1 MPRLDFV
8 FIGPGRSGTTFVDS
22 VIRQDPRIALPRN
35 IKETNFFLESD
46 VAAEAQFWRYYD
58 ADCDTF
64 ARRGEVANMY
74 VYTAAVVDNLATMGD
89 QLTLHTIL
97 RNPFERLVSSLRFR
111 ISAGEITQ
119 FTTFKET
126 LRRHPDLIEQSAYHS
141 LLAPFVSR
149 FGDRLKLYAFDD
161 LMAAPEQVMGAFYAN
176 IGLPA
181 PDTIPT
187 REAEQ
192 NMAQA
197 PRSRLLIRVGRLVA
211 DLLRS
216 LGLLGVLG
224 RIKTNR
230 LVARLLYSN
239 DQVHIEIGAWPT
251 DVVELLNDEID
262 RLSAMMGRDFS
273 AWKRPL

>member
-35 IKETNFFLESD
+35 IKETNFFLESSA
-46 VAAEAQFWRYYD
+46 AAEAQFWRYYD
-58 ADCDTF
+58 SDCDTF
-64 ARRGEVANMY
+64 QRRGEVANMY
-74 VYTAAVVDNLATMGD
+74 VYTAAAADNLATMGD
-89 QLTLHTIL
+89 QLTLHSIL
-97 RNPFERLVSSLRFR
+97 RNPFDRLVSSLRFR
-111 ISAGEITQ
+111 LSAGEITQ
-119 FTTFKET
+119 FTTFEET
-126 LRRHPDLIEQSAYHS
+126 LRRHPDLIEQSAYHT
-141 LLAPFVSR
+141 LLAPYVSR
-149 FGDRLKLYAFDD
+149 FGERLNLYAFED
-161 LMAAPEQVMGAFYAN
+161 LMSVPEQVMGQFYAN

-192 NMAQA
+192 NTALA
-197 PRSRLLIRVGRLVA
+197 PRSRLLIRAGRLMA
-211 DLLRS
+211 DLLRWF
-216 LGLLGVLG
+216 GLLGLLG

-239 DQVHIEIGAWPT
+239 EQVRIEIGAWPA
-251 DVVELLNDEID
+251 DVVERLNDEIE
-262 RLSAMMGRDFS
+262 RFSAMMGRDFS